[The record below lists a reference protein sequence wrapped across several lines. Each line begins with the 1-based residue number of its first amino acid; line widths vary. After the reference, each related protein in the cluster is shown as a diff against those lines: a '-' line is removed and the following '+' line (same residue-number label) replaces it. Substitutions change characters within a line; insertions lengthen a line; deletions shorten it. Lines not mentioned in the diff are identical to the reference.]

1 MCQWQG
7 WPPALL
13 SSLLSV
19 APAEASARRSS
30 FPVRDAGQD
39 LSFTGVA
46 RLERSEVHGYEHQ
59 FGAVNVRIHELDTI
73 AGHLADDCFAV
84 EEVEVITYP
93 DRARRDRPGQVE
105 AGSTAGG

>member
-1 MCQWQG
+1 M
-7 WPPALL
+7 
-13 SSLLSV
+13 
-19 APAEASARRSS
+19 
-30 FPVRDAGQD
+30 
-39 LSFTGVA
+39 
-46 RLERSEVHGYEHQ
+46 HGYEHQ

-105 AGSTAGG
+105 AGSTAEVDDLFDGHPEILP